1 MEFKKE
7 EMDLLQKIEELTAK
21 INQTLGEKSRNVFG
35 RYPLTFALLIL
46 FGVTLVTQGIKDLL
60 IQIPFFKNN
69 PLIMLMAGLII
80 LIITGTLYK
89 KLKK

>member
-1 MEFKKE
+1 MDFKKDE
-7 EMDLLQKIEELTAK
+7 IDLLKKVEELTAK
-21 INQTLGEKSRNVFG
+21 VNQIFGDKSKNVFA

-60 IQIPFFKNN
+60 LEISFFQHKPFT
-69 PLIMLMAGLII
+69 MLLAGLII

>member
-1 MEFKKE
+1 MKGEI
-7 EMDLLQKIEELTAK
+7 DLLKKVEELTAK
-21 INQTLGEKSRNVFG
+21 LNQLFAEKSKNVFG

-46 FGVTLVTQGIKDLL
+46 FGVTLVTQGVKDLL
-60 IQIPFFKNN
+60 MEISFLKDNPFV
-69 PLIMLMAGLII
+69 MLGIGLLI

>member
-1 MEFKKE
+1 MNSDIDILKR
-7 EMDLLQKIEELTAK
+7 IEELTARV
-21 INQTLGEKSRNVFG
+21 NQAFAEKSRHVFA

-46 FGVTLVTQGIKDLL
+46 FGVIMITQGIKDLL
-60 IQIPFFKNN
+60 LEIPFFQEK
-69 PLIMLMAGLII
+69 PFFMLLFGLIV

>member
-1 MEFKKE
+1 MKDEI
-7 EMDLLQKIEELTAK
+7 DLLKKIEELTSK
-21 INQTLGEKSRNVFG
+21 INQIFAEKSKNVFA

-46 FGVTLVTQGIKDLL
+46 FGVTMVTQGVKDLL
-60 IQIPFFKNN
+60 MEINFLKNN
-69 PLIMLMAGLII
+69 PFVMLGIGLLI